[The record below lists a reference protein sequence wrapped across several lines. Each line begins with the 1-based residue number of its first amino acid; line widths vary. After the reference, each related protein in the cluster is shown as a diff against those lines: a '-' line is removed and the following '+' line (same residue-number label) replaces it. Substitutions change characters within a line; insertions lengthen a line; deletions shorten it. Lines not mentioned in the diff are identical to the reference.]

1 MLFAKITQKITQNL
15 YLFHVFYSQIT
26 LFCLQILQENVIMKP
41 VLKYF
46 NVVVSETVYI

>member
-26 LFCLQILQENVIMKP
+26 LFCLQNITGKRHYETCVKIL
-41 VLKYF
+41 
-46 NVVVSETVYI
+46 